1 MVKPGGTLVRG
12 TQMKQI
18 RRGAHRSVSELERAI
33 YEFLDTHN
41 VDPKPLCVDQERRGN
56 PGQHIRATIITDE

>member
-1 MVKPGGTLVRG
+1 
-12 TQMKQI
+12 MKQI